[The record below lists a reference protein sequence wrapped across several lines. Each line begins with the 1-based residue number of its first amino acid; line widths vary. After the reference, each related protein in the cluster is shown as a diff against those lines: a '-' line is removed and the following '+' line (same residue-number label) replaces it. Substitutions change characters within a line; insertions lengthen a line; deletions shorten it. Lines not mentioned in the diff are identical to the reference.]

1 MMPEV
6 DWSWRIQKLGE
17 LPSDEN
23 RRLDHAKGR
32 RRRVRGAWCAVL
44 FCVTRLQATSSHTH
58 TVSPPQQNVGS
69 DSVHHSGGDPVDD
82 LGEALSN
89 MSVEAV
95 DGEIRSN
102 VMDCRHGWWTDV
114 MKATHG
120 WVDTMW
126 DHCTYCNVSMGL
138 SFCAV
143 YKGFG
148 RDGVPHGE
156 GMLTFPSGVVH
167 EGTFVDGVPHGG
179 FTLTYPSGV
188 LKVIHVDGKRCL
200 PGAWYYETG
209 RVPECALSKRE
220 GIYVV
225 VDGCWGGTIGWY
237 DDMDTPLTSEG
248 LELQQLV
255 WWQAWWR

>member
-120 WVDTMW
+120 WVDTRW

-179 FTLTYPSGV
+179 FTLTYPYPRGVLVRRGEVNADFRGSVSPVSGV
-188 LKVIHVDGKRCL
+188 PRALYLYGLSRYPRRC
-200 PGAWYYETG
+200 PSRT
-209 RVPECALSKRE
+209 
-220 GIYVV
+220 
-225 VDGCWGGTIGWY
+225 
-237 DDMDTPLTSEG
+237 
-248 LELQQLV
+248 
-255 WWQAWWR
+255 WRT